1 MFFTERLTHCMQQ
14 FLYAHSFYKQFVHY
28 MRQFANNL
36 YIFVLFDFPEEAL
49 CYLIFQ
55 LACYS

>member
-1 MFFTERLTHCMQQ
+1 MQQ